1 VGLGVVEPWRHA
13 LEAILTDPGV
23 AVMLGDADVGKTTTA
38 TAIANAAVRAG
49 YRTVVIDTDVG
60 QSDIG
65 PPATVGLA
73 VAGCPVRHMDQ
84 WPAAAAFF
92 VGDTQPQFVY
102 RYVVEGAVRSVAWAR
117 DRGAEVIVVD
127 TTGWVEGP
135 AAVAAKARKIR
146 RIGPRHVV
154 ALQRCGELEP
164 ILARLPEG
172 VIPHRLRPSFR
183 ATVRSR
189 DMRRMA
195 RAHRFRQY
203 FASARRHVVDLGA
216 FPTGRPAIYAGRQI
230 PQARMLAEIPPS
242 ALRHLLVGLA
252 DQEGWLAA
260 VGTII
265 ETTPAERTVAI
276 AAPLRSL
283 AGVSELQWG
292 VLRVAPPGG
301 EEGRL
306 QWRRRH
312 ARPRREYCGDEPAPE
327 GT

>member
-1 VGLGVVEPWRHA
+1 VEPWQRV
-13 LEAILTDPGV
+13 LEAILNDPGI

-38 TAIANAAVRAG
+38 TTIANAAVRAG
-49 YRTVVIDTDVG
+49 YRTVVVDTDIG

-73 VAGCPVRHMDQ
+73 PACRPVLQMDQ
-84 WPAAAAFF
+84 LPAAAAFF

-102 RYVVEGAVRSVAWAR
+102 RYLVEGAVRSVEWAR
-117 DRGAEVIVVD
+117 HRGAQVIVVD
-127 TTGWVEGP
+127 TTGSVEGP

-146 RIGPRHVV
+146 AIGPRHVV
-154 ALQRCGELEP
+154 ALQRRGELEP

-172 VIPHRLRPSFR
+172 TIVHRLPPSSR
-183 ATVRSR
+183 ARTRSR
-189 DMRRMA
+189 EMRRIA

-203 FASARRHVVDLGA
+203 FASARRHVVELAA
-216 FPTGRPAIYAGRQI
+216 FPANRPAVYAGRHI
-230 PQARMLAEIPPS
+230 PQVRMLAEIPAP

-252 DQEGWLAA
+252 DRGGWLAA
-260 VGTII
+260 VGSII
-265 ETTPAERTVAI
+265 ETTPAAQTVAI

-283 AGVSELQWG
+283 AGVSGLQWG
-292 VLRVAPPGG
+292 VLRVAPSGT

-312 ARPRREYCGDEPAPE
+312 ARPRREYCCDEPAPE

>member
-1 VGLGVVEPWRHA
+1 MAGWAVDPWQHT
-13 LEAILTDPGV
+13 LEAILTDPGT
-23 AVMLGDADVGKTTTA
+23 AVMLGDVDVGKTTTA

-49 YRTVVIDTDVG
+49 YRTVVIDTDIG

-73 VAGCPVRHMDQ
+73 VAWRPVRQMDQ
-84 WPAAAAFF
+84 FPTAAAFF
-92 VGDTQPQFVY
+92 VGDTQPQFVC

-117 DRGAEVIVVD
+117 ARGAEVIVVD

-146 RIGPRHVV
+146 GIGARHVV
-154 ALQRCGELEP
+154 ALQRRGELEP

-172 VIPHRLRPSFR
+172 IIMHRLRPSFHASAR
-183 ATVRSR
+183 TRE
-189 DMRRMA
+189 MRRIA
-195 RAHRFRQY
+195 RTHRFRQY
-203 FASARRHVVDLGA
+203 FASARRHVVDLAA
-216 FPTGRPAIYAGRQI
+216 FPADRSAIYAGRHI
-230 PQARMLAEIPPS
+230 PQARMLAEIPGP

-252 DQEGWLAA
+252 DKEGWLAA
-260 VGTII
+260 VGSIV
-265 ETTPAERTVAI
+265 ETAPPAQTVAI
-276 AAPLRSL
+276 VAPLRSL
-283 AGVSELQWG
+283 AGVSGLQWG
-292 VLRVAPPGG
+292 VLRVAPSGA

-312 ARPRREYCGDEPAPE
+312 ASPRRQYSSEEPAPK

>member
-1 VGLGVVEPWRHA
+1 M
-13 LEAILTDPGV
+13 LEAILNDPGI
-23 AVMLGDADVGKTTTA
+23 AVMLGDVDVGKTTTA

-49 YRTVVIDTDVG
+49 YQTAVVDTDIG
-60 QSDIG
+60 QSDVG
-65 PPATVGLA
+65 PPATVGVA
-73 VAGCPVRHMDQ
+73 VACRPVRQMDQ
-84 WPAAAAFF
+84 FPTAAAFF

-102 RYVVEGAVRSVAWAR
+102 RYLIEGAVRSVAWAR

-127 TTGWVEGP
+127 TTGWIEGP

-146 RIGPRHVV
+146 EIGPRHVV
-154 ALQRCGELEP
+154 ALQRRGELEP

-172 VIPHRLRPSFR
+172 IIAHRLRPSLR
-183 ATVRSR
+183 AHARSR
-189 DMRRMA
+189 EMRRIV

-203 FASARRHVVDLGA
+203 FASARRHVVDLAA
-216 FPTGRPAIYAGRQI
+216 FPAARPAVYDGRHI
-230 PQARMLAEIPPS
+230 PQARMLAEIPGP

-252 DQEGWLAA
+252 DREGWLAA
-260 VGTII
+260 VGSII
-265 ETTPAERTVAI
+265 ETTPAAQAVAI

-283 AGVSELQWG
+283 AGVRGLQWG
-292 VLRVAPPGG
+292 VLRVAPSGS

-312 ARPRREYCGDEPAPE
+312 VRPRLEYCCNEPAPE

>member
-1 VGLGVVEPWRHA
+1 MEPWQHV
-13 LEAILTDPGV
+13 LEAILNDPGI

-49 YRTVVIDTDVG
+49 YQTAVVDTDVG
-60 QSDIG
+60 QSDVG
-65 PPATVGLA
+65 PPATVGIA
-73 VAGCPVRHMDQ
+73 VASRPVRQMDQ
-84 WPAAAAFF
+84 FSTAAAFF

-102 RYVVEGAVRSVAWAR
+102 RYLVEGAVRSVAWAR
-117 DRGAEVIVVD
+117 ERGAEVIVVD
-127 TTGWVEGP
+127 TTGWIEGP

-146 RIGPRHVV
+146 GIGPRHVV
-154 ALQRCGELEP
+154 ALQRRGELEP

-172 VIPHRLRPSFR
+172 IIAHRLRPSFR
-183 ATVRSR
+183 ARPRSR
-189 DMRRMA
+189 EMRRIVRA
-195 RAHRFRQY
+195 RRFRQY
-203 FASARRHVVDLGA
+203 FASACRHVVDLTA
-216 FPTGRPAIYAGRQI
+216 LPADRPAIYAGRHI
-230 PQARMLAEIPPS
+230 PQARMLAEIPGP

-260 VGTII
+260 VGSII
-265 ETTPAERTVAI
+265 ETTPSAQAVAI

-283 AGVSELQWG
+283 TGVSGLQWG
-292 VLRVAPPGG
+292 VLRVAPAGT

-312 ARPRREYCGDEPAPE
+312 ARARREYCCDEPAPE